1 MANSRP
7 CLGNNPPP
15 FFPSLSYSKRPSG
28 SPPSPS
34 HSRSPVRPV
43 APAAPAAPAY
53 QLDPL
58 LRSLSPEATL
68 QALSSTDA
76 VPNTEKAAHDILSQ
90 SISQVP
96 QADRALGIRAAVC
109 AKNLSLWYKEVQS
122 WNWPKRSDA
131 HLGKAFIPPPST
143 PSSALTVADAQ
154 DEYYGSLP
162 ASVVEQHESRIEEIR
177 DGMESLGVDELK
189 EHVLNAHIPSRSRP
203 SSSNSTMSVPP
214 PLSYVQLS
222 DFTAVVTAT
231 ILRALPILSR
241 LNSLLSTWDVR
252 LLVLRQIPGL
262 LRALSVTRATL
273 DDAFRNLKSRDP
285 PSEGDAIYSRSN
297 FYAKQT
303 ELGAAVASAGR
314 RMDNVLDALEGRED
328 SLPENWIDDLEA
340 IESDFST
347 WVVEAEKRSAENEWM
362 RLNAQ
367 TSQDHDASLAAPHQP
382 SLSRSLDETPH
393 VPESSVSPPDST
405 RRNGRPFLMETIQEE
420 PFSVLVSGN
429 EAVKEPAVVS
439 NSRETSVPASDLD
452 DHVLSHSEELPAGS
466 QEEITALPDVQPRP
480 SPLTHAE
487 TGSEAK
493 QVPQSSSGSDRN
505 VEESHSSSHINV
517 PPSFITHE
525 APPDSAI
532 VQVPDVTK
540 PVADEPSPTA
550 QDFSVPDETDSPK
563 ASESSNSE
571 SSAATELR
579 YTDESPSVTIVADVA
594 SDIPAVSVVPAI
606 QEEESSSQPTNS
618 SPSPSKPHLPETDK
632 EVTAQPSNED
642 ASPPPPKQPLES
654 PIKLS
659 KIRQAPKLDKNNEP
673 RRTSDTS
680 ADSLSDYPS
689 LMSSPEIREPHTA
702 SLNGKP
708 LFLEAHPQFQRASL
722 PPSSNDYTLREDHL
736 RRFDDQKASAGLA
749 LKHNRAV
756 SLPLQRFIDERLDM
770 NYENNDAGTDAADS
784 SGGAGRRP
792 SSVASR
798 LENQGSSSNKNN
810 SAQTTSIQRLASQR
824 FGHSR
829 EAKPPSRPKSRLSE
843 PWDHTKKA
851 PLRNAAQRS
860 LNSQP
865 PARLAAN
872 RLSKGLN
879 TYRSAES
886 LRHPGRDSKPQSRAN
901 TPVEAVRKNGS
912 GSSTPSRSPRRSKD
926 HLDEKI
932 STILD
937 TLPARIQLLS
947 GQDDSDASSVASSVA
962 PQKHKE
968 RFRSVSSGAAPHA
981 SGTPA
986 PPSLTLTPA
995 VPRRRQS
1002 HAHGP
1007 EESSVKLYH
1016 LHKGGKTNPTKL
1028 FVRSVGERGERVMVR
1043 VGGGW
1048 ADLGEY
1054 LREYAIHHGR
1064 RHVSD
1069 TPRVEVQGLP
1079 SGNNT
1084 TAATNAAN
1092 TANAA
1097 VERPRSVL
1105 SNRPTSSLA
1114 VRKTRRAS
1122 NVSDAGP
1129 DNRADI
1135 RAVSMGDS
1143 PLSSSTSRRRLS
1155 VSSNNS
1161 VGTTSLASETHHAS
1175 CYSASVYSPTT
1186 TIAAGST
1193 RSTPLG
1199 LAGPKPRSRHVSM
1212 SPESEAWVE
1221 DVLGQARR
1229 SSLRPGPPPPVD
1241 HQTDSPHG
1249 QAQVSGSPRAAPIL
1263 SKVRSVGD
1271 MGSLRSVSDIGN
1283 AGTSRRVALRGLGGS
1298 RRSSRQG

>member
-15 FFPSLSYSKRPSG
+15 FFPPLSSTKISSGFPS
-28 SPPSPS
+28 SPS
-34 HSRSPVRPV
+34 RSHSPVRQV
-43 APAAPAAPAY
+43 APAY

-90 SISQVP
+90 SISQVS
-96 QADRALGIRAAVC
+96 QADRALGIHAAVA

-122 WNWPKRSDA
+122 WDWPKRSDA
-131 HLGKAFIPPPST
+131 HLGKAFIPPAT
-143 PSSALTVADAQ
+143 ATSSASTIPDVQ

-162 ASVVEQHESRIEEIR
+162 ASVVKQHESRIKEIR
-177 DGMESLGVDELK
+177 DGMESLDVDQLK

-203 SSSNSTMSVPP
+203 SSSNSAMSVPP

-262 LRALSVTRATL
+262 LRALYLTRVAL
-273 DDAFRNLKSRDP
+273 DDAFGTLKSREP
-285 PSEGDAIYSRSN
+285 PSEKDALYSRSN

-303 ELGAAVASAGR
+303 ELGTAVASTGR
-314 RMDNVLDALEGRED
+314 RMDSVLDALEGRED
-328 SLPENWIDDLEA
+328 SLPESWIDDLEA

-347 WVVEAEKRSAENEWM
+347 WVVEAEKRSAENEWA

-367 TSQDHDASLAAPHQP
+367 TSQGQGVTSLAAPDQP
-382 SLSRSLDETPH
+382 SLSRSPDETPH
-393 VPESSVSPPDST
+393 VPEPVVSEPDST

-420 PFSVLVSGN
+420 PPSVPVSDN
-429 EAVKEPAVVS
+429 EALEEPTVVS
-439 NSRETSVPASDLD
+439 HSREMSVPAPDLD
-452 DHVLSHSEELPAGS
+452 RHALSHNEELPAGS
-466 QEEITALPDVQPRP
+466 QKETTALLGLQLQP
-480 SPLTHAE
+480 SSLTHAE
-487 TGSEAK
+487 TESEVKPA
-493 QVPQSSSGSDRN
+493 PQLSSDSDDN
-505 VEESHSSSHINV
+505 VEQSHSSSQINLS
-517 PPSFITHE
+517 PGLTTHE
-525 APPDSAI
+525 APSDSAI
-532 VQVPDVTK
+532 AQVSNTPEPIVNK
-540 PVADEPSPTA
+540 PSHTP
-550 QDFSVPDETDSPK
+550 QDLSVPSEAESPK
-563 ASESSNSE
+563 APGSSNSE
-571 SSAATELR
+571 SSGATQLR
-579 YTDESPSVTIVADVA
+579 HTEESTPVTVVADAA
-594 SDIPAVSVVPAI
+594 SDIPPIPDIPAVHAVSAI

-618 SPSPSKPHLPETDK
+618 SPSPSPSKPHSSETDN
-632 EVTAQPSNED
+632 EIAAQPSNQD
-642 ASPPPPKQPLES
+642 ASPPPLKQPLES

-659 KIRQAPKLDKNNEP
+659 KTRQAPKLGKNSKP
-673 RRTSDTS
+673 RRASNTS

-689 LMSSPEIREPHTA
+689 LMSSPDIQEHTT
-702 SLNGKP
+702 SSHGTP
-708 LFLEAHPQFQRASL
+708 LFLDTPPQFQQPSL
-722 PPSSNDYTLREDHL
+722 PASSNDHTLREDRL
-736 RRFDDQKASAGLA
+736 RRFDDQKASPRMP
-749 LKHNRAV
+749 LKHNRAL
-756 SLPLQRFIDERLDM
+756 SLPLQRFIDERLEM
-770 NYENNDAGTDAADS
+770 NYENDDADVDAAKS
-784 SGGAGRRP
+784 SGAADQRP
-792 SSVASR
+792 SSVASH
-798 LENQGSSSNKNN
+798 LEGQGSASKRNT
-810 SAQTTSIQRLASQR
+810 SAQTTSIQRLASR
-824 FGHSR
+824 HSR
-829 EAKPPSRPKSRLSE
+829 ETKPPPRPKSRLSE
-843 PWDHTKKA
+843 PWDQTKKV
-851 PLRNAAQRS
+851 PLRNTAQPS

-865 PARLAAN
+865 PARLSTS
-872 RLSKGLN
+872 RLNKGLS
-879 TYRSAES
+879 THRSVDS
-886 LRHPGRDSKPQSRAN
+886 LRRPGLDSKPQSRAN

-912 GSSTPSRSPRRSKD
+912 GSSTPSRSSRKATD

-937 TLPARIQLLS
+937 SLPAHIKLLS
-947 GQDDSDASSVASSVA
+947 GQDDSDASVESSVA
-962 PQKHKE
+962 PLKNRE
-968 RFRSVSSGAAPHA
+968 RLRSASSGAATH
-981 SGTPA
+981 STPA
-986 PPSLTLTPA
+986 APSLTLTPA
-995 VPRRRQS
+995 VPRRRPS

-1028 FVRSVGERGERVMVR
+1028 FVRSVGEHGERVMVR

-1069 TPRVEVQGLP
+1069 TPRVEVQGLSP
-1079 SGNNT
+1079 GNT
-1084 TAATNAAN
+1084 TTA
-1092 TANAA
+1092 TAN
-1097 VERPRSVL
+1097 VDRPRSVL

-1122 NVSDAGP
+1122 NASEA
-1129 DNRADI
+1129 ATDI

-1155 VSSNNS
+1155 TSSNNS

-1175 CYSASVYSPTT
+1175 CYSGASVYSPTT
-1186 TIAAGST
+1186 TIAAGSA

-1221 DVLGQARR
+1221 GVLGQARR
-1229 SSLRPGPPPPVD
+1229 SSLRPGPLVD
-1241 HQTDSPHG
+1241 PHLTDSPLSQSQFQSQAHG
-1249 QAQVSGSPRAAPIL
+1249 HAPVPVPRPAPIL

-1271 MGSLRSVSDIGN
+1271 MGSVRSVSDIGN

-1298 RRSSRQG
+1298 SRRSSRQG